1 MARAIRGKWEA
12 AYPWLS
18 ALLVGLGA
26 WFFIPAVGVSA
37 IHAVAGAFSAIAAI
51 IVGFLATVLTLLAA
65 LGGGRPWRFL
75 KDAGR
80 IPQLL
85 TYVRWP
91 LDGGF
96 ALLALALLWD
106 VFGSSTRWSVHL
118 GLVLGA
124 AILAF
129 IATGVFRLTR
139 ILLILLQG
147 L

>member
-1 MARAIRGKWEA
+1 MSMSRALRGKWEA

-18 ALLVGLGA
+18 AVWVGLGA

-37 IHAVAGAFSAIAAI
+37 IHAVTAAFSAIAAI

-65 LGGGRPWRFL
+65 LGGGRTWRFL

-85 TYVRWP
+85 AYVRWP

-96 ALLALALLWD
+96 ALLVLASCWMSSDPPRAGACVSASCWGWPYWRLLP
-106 VFGSSTRWSVHL
+106 
-118 GLVLGA
+118 
-124 AILAF
+124 LASF
-129 IATGVFRLTR
+129 V
-139 ILLILLQG
+139 
-147 L
+147 